1 MAGDMTI
8 AIIIPIYNQA
18 EYLRACL
25 DSLVAQTDGDFTA
38 YCVNDGS
45 TDGSQS
51 IIDEY
56 AARDARFVPVR
67 QPNRGVSAARNA
79 GLAAMNSPRL
89 FRRPVGAEETGRKAA
104 PVADEALLSS
114 KRFTMRDKYDLI
126 VSLGGNCSAAHN
138 LRFRGLRPVSLPF
151 DCVYLVDEQPI
162 RFSIKESG
170 DGFPNLLKRE
180 NLVEVRPGERGYAAT
195 HADRRQYVD

>member
-1 MAGDMTI
+1 MLLRGERAFGMAGDMTI

-67 QPNRGVSAARNA
+67 QPNRGAQSRARN
-79 GLAAMNSPRL
+79 GL
-89 FRRPVGAEETGRKAA
+89 
-104 PVADEALLSS
+104 
-114 KRFTMRDKYDLI
+114 
-126 VSLGGNCSAAHN
+126 
-138 LRFRGLRPVSLPF
+138 
-151 DCVYLVDEQPI
+151 YLN
-162 RFSIKESG
+162 G
-170 DGFPNLLKRE
+170 
-180 NLVEVRPGERGYAAT
+180 EVT
-195 HADRRQYVD
+195 DFV

>member
-1 MAGDMTI
+1 MLLRGERAFGMAGDMTI

-56 AARDARFVPVR
+56 AVPACSWTPTTSSMR
-67 QPNRGVSAARNA
+67 SA
-79 GLAAMNSPRL
+79 SSSC
-89 FRRPVGAEETGRKAA
+89 AA
-104 PVADEALLSS
+104 PRRSI
-114 KRFTMRDKYDLI
+114 R
-126 VSLGGNCSAAHN
+126 AA
-138 LRFRGLRPVSLPF
+138 
-151 DCVYLVDEQPI
+151 
-162 RFSIKESG
+162 
-170 DGFPNLLKRE
+170 
-180 NLVEVRPGERGYAAT
+180 
-195 HADRRQYVD
+195 

>member
-67 QPNRGVSAARNA
+67 QPNRGLSAARNA
-79 GLAAMNSPRL
+79 GLAAMNRGLMPACSLTPTTSSMRS
-89 FRRPVGAEETGRKAA
+89 ASSSCAA
-104 PVADEALLSS
+104 PRRSI
-114 KRFTMRDKYDLI
+114 R
-126 VSLGGNCSAAHN
+126 AA
-138 LRFRGLRPVSLPF
+138 
-151 DCVYLVDEQPI
+151 
-162 RFSIKESG
+162 
-170 DGFPNLLKRE
+170 
-180 NLVEVRPGERGYAAT
+180 
-195 HADRRQYVD
+195 

>member
-56 AARDARFVPVR
+56 AARDARFGPVR
-67 QPNRGVSAARNA
+67 RVGNDVMGTGPKPPNAQTFRHLPACAAARH
-79 GLAAMNSPRL
+79 L
-89 FRRPVGAEETGRKAA
+89 RRSH
-104 PVADEALLSS
+104 L
-114 KRFTMRDKYDLI
+114 
-126 VSLGGNCSAAHN
+126 
-138 LRFRGLRPVSLPF
+138 
-151 DCVYLVDEQPI
+151 
-162 RFSIKESG
+162 
-170 DGFPNLLKRE
+170 
-180 NLVEVRPGERGYAAT
+180 
-195 HADRRQYVD
+195 